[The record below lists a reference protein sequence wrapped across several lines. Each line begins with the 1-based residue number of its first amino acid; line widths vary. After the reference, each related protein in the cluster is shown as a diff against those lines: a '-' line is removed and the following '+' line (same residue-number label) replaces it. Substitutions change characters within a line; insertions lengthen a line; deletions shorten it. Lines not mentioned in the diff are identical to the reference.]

1 MRRMGIKTIIVD
13 DEIDAIKSIE
23 LIVKEGFP
31 ELEIIAWANDIIKA
45 KELIKKEKP
54 DLVFLDIE
62 MAKGNGFDLM
72 EDFPEREFE
81 VVFITAYHE
90 YRLIAEAYNVPYYI
104 TKPVEIDE
112 LREIVHE
119 VQRKR
124 G

>member
-1 MRRMGIKTIIVD
+1 MGIKTIIID
-13 DEIDAIKSIE
+13 DEIDAIRSLE
-23 LIVKEGFP
+23 LVVKEYFP
-31 ELEIIAWANDIIKA
+31 ELEIVASANNIIKG
-45 KELIKKEKP
+45 KEIIVKEKP
-54 DLVFLDIE
+54 DLLFLDIE

-72 EDFPEREFE
+72 EDFPERQFE

-104 TKPVEIDE
+104 TKPVDIDE

-124 G
+124 A